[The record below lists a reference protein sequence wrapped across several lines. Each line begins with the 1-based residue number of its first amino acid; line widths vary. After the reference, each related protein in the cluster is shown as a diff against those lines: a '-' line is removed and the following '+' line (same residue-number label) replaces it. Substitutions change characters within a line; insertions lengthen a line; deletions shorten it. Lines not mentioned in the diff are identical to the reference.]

1 MEKLLTEVGVQ
12 PEKLNE
18 RIGDDHLC
26 EIALFLTEWKTVVPF
41 LGLDENDVDIIEQEE
56 RKEKVRR
63 LKALR
68 KWKSKFAFEATY
80 RKLVKVLLSLAMT
93 DVAEKVCHLLKGK
106 VCHLLKDKLCLAYV
120 NPCNSPLC

>member
-1 MEKLLTEVGVQ
+1 MDLEKLLTEVGVQ

-18 RIGDDHLC
+18 RISDDHLC

-41 LGLDENDVDIIEQEE
+41 LGLDENDVNIIEEE
-56 RKEKVRR
+56 EKKEQVRK

-80 RKLVKVLLSLAMT
+80 RKLVKVLLSLTMT

-106 VCHLLKDKLCLAYV
+106 VCLVYAK
-120 NPCNSPLC
+120 SPM